1 MAEMQKRNSGTGN
14 RTLGSAVLD
23 LSGYE
28 SAKFL
33 NLAVGDGSKIIVL
46 VLICTKHRK
55 DSGGDFEDPDGHEK
69 GQDKVREDSSET
81 AMHKRTRFA
90 TRLRQS

>member
-1 MAEMQKRNSGTGN
+1 M
-14 RTLGSAVLD
+14 
-23 LSGYE
+23 
-28 SAKFL
+28 
-33 NLAVGDGSKIIVL
+33 IVL